1 MLWHLLKY
9 LLGFVIAVFFKKT
22 KILNINY
29 LRAKGPIIL
38 AVNHPNGFMD
48 PVALSTLAF
57 PPRLR
62 YLARGDAFKKGF
74 ITTILQSFGI
84 IPIFRIQDGGKEGLL
99 KNEES
104 YNIVTRLL
112 TKNKKIIIFA
122 EGLCIQERRLRPLKK
137 GVPRM
142 IFGAMQNKSLNNL
155 IVVPVGINYK
165 DPSQFR
171 GTIFCNV
178 GKPIKMIDYMAAYN
192 EAPAITMNQ
201 FLTDLT
207 IRMKELI
214 VNINHQRSEK
224 VIEHIEEIYQYD
236 FLKKEKL
243 DVNNPE
249 HHFLLSTKIAEVINK
264 AEESEPELVK
274 SLQEKTDHYF
284 SLIKKHN
291 LRDWL
296 VNPRKQSTINY
307 GVFVLRLCVIICSS
321 PLYFTGI
328 IASYLPYKI
337 TYIITSK
344 KVKIKEFKASFY
356 MGIGAFLFL
365 FYYTIQFFIIKTLTP
380 NILWVICILFLFI
393 VSSIVCLH
401 LSPFR
406 KKTWGILRLLK
417 IQCNHPTLF
426 EDLSMQRKEII
437 KSFEELI

>member
-22 KILNINY
+22 KISNINY
-29 LRAKGPIIL
+29 LRVNGPIIL

-62 YLARGDAFKKGF
+62 YLARGDAFKKGI

-171 GTIFCNV
+171 GTIFCNI

-192 EAPAITMNQ
+192 EAPAKTMNQ

-236 FLKKEKL
+236 FFKKEKL
-243 DVNNPE
+243 DSNNPE

-264 AEESEPELVK
+264 EEDNEP
-274 SLQEKTDHYF
+274 
-284 SLIKKHN
+284 
-291 LRDWL
+291 
-296 VNPRKQSTINY
+296 
-307 GVFVLRLCVIICSS
+307 
-321 PLYFTGI
+321 
-328 IASYLPYKI
+328 
-337 TYIITSK
+337 
-344 KVKIKEFKASFY
+344 
-356 MGIGAFLFL
+356 
-365 FYYTIQFFIIKTLTP
+365 
-380 NILWVICILFLFI
+380 
-393 VSSIVCLH
+393 
-401 LSPFR
+401 
-406 KKTWGILRLLK
+406 
-417 IQCNHPTLF
+417 
-426 EDLSMQRKEII
+426 
-437 KSFEELI
+437 

>member
-22 KILNINY
+22 KITNLNY
-29 LRAKGPIIL
+29 LRVKGPIIL

-48 PVALSTLAF
+48 PVALSTLTY

-62 YLARGDAFKKGF
+62 YLARGDAFKKGI

-104 YNIVTRLL
+104 YTIVTRLL

-142 IFGAMQNKSLNNL
+142 IFGAMQNNLLDNL

-192 EAPAITMNQ
+192 EAPAKTMNQ

-214 VNINHQRSEK
+214 VNINHPRSEK

-236 FLKKEKL
+236 FFKKEKL
-243 DVNNPE
+243 DNIDPE
-249 HHFLLSTKIAEVINK
+249 HHFLLSTKIAEVINR
-264 AEESEPELVK
+264 AEENKPELVK
-274 SLQEKTDHYF
+274 SLYEKTDHYF
-284 SLIKKHN
+284 LLIKKHN

-296 VNPRKQSTINY
+296 INPRKQSTINY
-307 GVFVLRLCVIICSS
+307 GVFVLRLCVIILSL
-321 PLYFTGI
+321 PVYFIGL
-328 IASYLPYKI
+328 IASYLPYRI
-337 TYIITSK
+337 TYSITSK

-356 MGIGAFLFL
+356 MGIGAFLF
-365 FYYTIQFFIIKTLTP
+365 FIYYMVQFFVIKNLTP

-393 VSSIVCLH
+393 CSSIVCLH

-406 KKTWGILRLLK
+406 KKTWGLLRLLK
-417 IQCNHPTLF
+417 IKSEHPTLF
-426 EDLSMQRKEII
+426 EDLSIRRIDII

>member
-22 KILNINY
+22 KISNLNY
-29 LRAKGPIIL
+29 LRVKGPIIL

-48 PVALSTLAF
+48 PVALSTLTY

-62 YLARGDAFKKGF
+62 YLARGDTFKKGI

-104 YNIVTRLL
+104 YTIVTRLL

-142 IFGAMQNKSLNNL
+142 IFGAMQNNLLDNL

-192 EAPAITMNQ
+192 EAPAKTMNQ

-214 VNINHQRSEK
+214 VNINHPRSEK

-236 FLKKEKL
+236 FFKKEKL
-243 DVNNPE
+243 DNIDPE
-249 HHFLLSTKIAEVINK
+249 HHFLLSTKIAEVINR
-264 AEESEPELVK
+264 AEENKPELVK
-274 SLQEKTDHYF
+274 SLYEKTDHYF

-296 VNPRKQSTINY
+296 INPRKQSTINY
-307 GVFVLRLCVIICSS
+307 GVFVLRLCVIILSL
-321 PLYFTGI
+321 PVYFIGL
-328 IASYLPYKI
+328 IASYLPYRI
-337 TYIITSK
+337 TYSITSK

-356 MGIGAFLFL
+356 MGIGAFLF
-365 FYYTIQFFIIKTLTP
+365 FIYYMVQFFVIKNLTP

-393 VSSIVCLH
+393 CSSIVCLH

-406 KKTWGILRLLK
+406 KKTWGLLRLLK
-417 IQCNHPTLF
+417 IKSEHPTLF
-426 EDLSMQRKEII
+426 EDLSIRRKDII

>member
-1 MLWHLLKY
+1 MLWHLFKY

-22 KILNINY
+22 KISNIKY
-29 LRAKGPIIL
+29 LRVKGPIIL

-48 PVALSTLAF
+48 PVALSTLVY

-62 YLARGDAFKKGF
+62 YLARGDAFKKGI

-155 IVVPVGINYK
+155 IVVPVGINYT

-171 GTIFCNV
+171 GTIYCNV

-192 EAPAITMNQ
+192 EAPAKTMNQ

-214 VNINHQRSEK
+214 VSINHHRSEK

-236 FLKKEKL
+236 FFKKEKL
-243 DVNNPE
+243 DANNPE
-249 HHFLLSTKIAEVINK
+249 HHFLLSAKIAEVINK
-264 AEESEPELVK
+264 AEDNEPELVK
-274 SLQEKTDHYF
+274 SLQEKTNHYF

-296 VNPRKQSTINY
+296 INPCKQSAINY

-321 PLYFTGI
+321 PLYFIGI

-365 FYYTIQFFIIKTLTP
+365 FYYTIQFFIIKILTP
-380 NILWVICILFLFI
+380 NILWLICILFLFI

-406 KKTWGILRLLK
+406 KKTWGLLRLLK
-417 IQCNHPTLF
+417 IKSNHPNLF